1 MTPEERQQYWESIH
15 LQDDYLNVWSMLD
28 DPVIR
33 ARICSSVATQEERAR
48 VLVPGC
54 GSRVLLEP
62 ELLQIPGVESIV
74 ATDYP
79 EVVALCRERLSP
91 PIDAIVFESRNSSHL
106 GWSNHFDVAVIVNSV
121 LSDSDEENR
130 SIMSSIHEAIR
141 PGGVVVGYFPTV
153 FCGFEIGVIAPE
165 TGWQDLVNI
174 DKSTF
179 YEEKM
184 NVEQIFYTPL
194 RLRSLLL
201 DSGFSLESMHIDFLD
216 SPFCV
221 DQAKNYYQL
230 PDGLLIYEFF
240 VVARKSA
247 SQ

>member
-15 LQDDYLNVWSMLD
+15 RQDDYSTVWSMLD

-33 ARICSSVATQEERAR
+33 TRICSSVASQQSHAR

-62 ELLQIPGVESIV
+62 ELLQIPGVQTLV

-79 EVVALCRERLSP
+79 EVVALCRERLMP
-91 PIDAIVFESRNSSHL
+91 PRDGITFESRNSSNL
-106 GWSNHFDVAVIVNSV
+106 GWNNHFDVAVVVNSV
-121 LSDSDEENR
+121 LSDSDTENR
-130 SIMSSIHEAIR
+130 AIMSSILEALR
-141 PGGVVVGYFPTV
+141 PGGVVIGYFPTA

-174 DKSTF
+174 HKSTF
-179 YEEKM
+179 FEEQM

-201 DSGFSLESMHIDFLD
+201 DCGFSLESMHIDFLD

-221 DQAKNYYQL
+221 EQAKNYYQL

-240 VVARKSA
+240 VVARKPA
-247 SQ
+247 TQ